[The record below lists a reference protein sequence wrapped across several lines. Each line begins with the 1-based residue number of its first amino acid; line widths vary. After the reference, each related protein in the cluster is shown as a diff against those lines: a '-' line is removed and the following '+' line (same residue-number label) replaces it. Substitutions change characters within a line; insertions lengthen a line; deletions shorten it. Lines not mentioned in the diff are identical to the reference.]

1 MLQIYKQIANTE
13 YKLLFISGGIMGSTH
28 GLFENDPVI

>member
-13 YKLLFISGGIMGSTH
+13 YKLLFISGGIMEAHMGF
-28 GLFENDPVI
+28 LKMIP